1 MQVIFALDLTQAVFP
16 QEMLQKLEGFEQKT
30 VEMMITGCTLSL
42 QVKSVDGRGPGCCW
56 ALPFGCVVIGRVF
69 RGYVMFSIQAC
80 LVNCLLVDLM
90 FLVILYLLL
99 KEGECW

>member
-1 MQVIFALDLTQAVFP
+1 
-16 QEMLQKLEGFEQKT
+16 MLQKLEGFEQKT